1 MREQL
6 WKISGLMVKAWPTG
20 KVIGNT
26 RVERKVFGNT
36 GIVLWDERC
45 YVTGGLFFIASSP
58 L

>member
-1 MREQL
+1 
-6 WKISGLMVKAWPTG
+6 MVKAWPTG